1 MNKREVETQKCVL
14 YLWGENIFQTKEKS
28 FCHWGH
34 KFVAELLLLLL
45 KKPLGWKWDLRTR
58 NSHRDRTFSWW
69 ERVKIRDLSWKS
81 LPDQKLFPIEISMA
95 EMKSFSQ
102 ECWFSPHQP
111 LKWKSVLDKHSS
123 IHPPLLE
130 FNFLKSEH
138 HHQPPLW
145 YEFLWSF
152 SSFCKTFIPHTPPLI
167 HPHQVFKRNLMCE
180 WTSLCVHYGDKLL
193 VLKKLLDHV
202 NE

>member
-123 IHPPLLE
+123 IHPPLIQSSTSWNQNIIINHPCDMNSFDLSLL
-130 FNFLKSEH
+130 FVKHSSHTH
-138 HHQPPLW
+138 HH
-145 YEFLWSF
+145 
-152 SSFCKTFIPHTPPLI
+152 
-167 HPHQVFKRNLMCE
+167 
-180 WTSLCVHYGDKLL
+180 
-193 VLKKLLDHV
+193 
-202 NE
+202 